1 MVFFT
6 CGGCGESL
14 KKNRVDKHAL
24 SCRSCAYVTCID
36 CSKDFWENDYRLHT
50 SCITEDEKYGKS
62 GFKSKQNKGDVR
74 QQQWLEKIQ
83 HASETNSISKKAK
96 DLLETLKDFDNIPRK
111 KPKFMN
117 FLKNS
122 VRIYDTR
129 LGEEVWSVFSA
140 PVVTKEPAKVEESKQ
155 NLEQKKSDEN
165 PNLKR
170 KNETSTEQLG
180 SNNSKIAKKEKTT
193 KDSEVKDDKEDSGNK
208 TQALSFSWFKSLKNV
223 VENNDGKISLKKLK
237 KKVFAEYNSSSDCGN
252 LKDEDELEVI
262 FMKKLAK
269 SKKLKID
276 NKTVVLAKKI

>member
-14 KKNRVDKHAL
+14 KKNRVDKHAA

-62 GFKSKQNKGDVR
+62 GFKSKENKGDIR

-83 HASETNSISKKAK
+83 HATETNSISKKAK
-96 DLLETLKDFDNIPRK
+96 DLLETLMDFDNIPRK
-111 KPKFMN
+111 RPKFMN

-122 VRIYDTR
+122 VRIYDVK

-140 PVVTKEPAKVEESKQ
+140 PVAKPPAKVEESKQ
-155 NLEQKKSDEN
+155 NSDQKKSDESV
-165 PNLKR
+165 NLKR
-170 KNETSTEQLG
+170 KNESSAEQNG
-180 SNNSKIAKKEKTT
+180 SKSCKKAKKTEEVEIEQDK
-193 KDSEVKDDKEDSGNK
+193 KENSNGIQASE
-208 TQALSFSWFKSLKNV
+208 FSWFKSLKSI
-223 VENNDGKISLKKLK
+223 VEKSEGKISLKKLK
-237 KKVFAEYNSSSDCGN
+237 KKVFAEYNKSSEN
-252 LKDEDELEVI
+252 LKDEAELEVI
-262 FMKKLAK
+262 FMKKLEK
-269 SKKLKID
+269 SKKLKVD